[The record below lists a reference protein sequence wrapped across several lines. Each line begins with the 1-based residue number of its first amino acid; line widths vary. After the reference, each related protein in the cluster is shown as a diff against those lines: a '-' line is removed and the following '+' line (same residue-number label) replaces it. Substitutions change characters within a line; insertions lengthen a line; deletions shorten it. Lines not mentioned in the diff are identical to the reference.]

1 MLELSRAAH
10 AERPFEFVFAPQAYR
25 LHSAGGGLT
34 EATFAWDQA
43 LLADLTAIQQAGRD
57 PVVVQR
63 LGDRLREF
71 LAPTKWPVLEAQMCD
86 AVKQQRP
93 VVVTFRSAA
102 AELYALPWEL
112 LTVEATGQHI
122 GELPGVL
129 VRYEWPDTETV
140 PRAPQPGAE
149 RLLLAWSGHVPAA
162 EHQAAVQEACTA
174 GGWSFDPE
182 HDTLA
187 DASCGRLSERL
198 AEATRQARPIQVL
211 HLLCHGTVTGSAFGF
226 ALDDDEVPGRVA
238 AVDAGRLRQILAPH
252 AGTLRLVVLAACD
265 GGNCGALGNH
275 LGSVAQGLHRAGI
288 AAVVASRFPL
298 STSGSKRL
306 ARALYLA
313 LCKDSATLEQAFLA
327 ARRHLAEDAQQLDWV
342 SLQLYARS
350 ADGSETRLAAALDS
364 LDTAEVKAQLSQFRA
379 LFREARNQI
388 GLLGRY
394 KAFHDAL
401 QELEVPFNAIE
412 RDRKRLLASAE
423 AWDELRDPL
432 EELQQRI
439 GQTLEVLAVDRLRDE
454 FALSRRRLTEAAAA
468 LTAALAGEHARLD
481 AAMQHVRRVIGLD
494 LSSANNR
501 LIATAR
507 ELGLGAVVAALRAV
521 LGNLGRG
528 GAEAGIERSEAGGGA
543 PRGIDELTRLVAS
556 LADLH
561 GALEALVREHDQWQ
575 EIDNNLRLLVGS
587 SAGAAD
593 ELAVSW
599 PLLRTSLAEV
609 VQAGG
614 AASWT
619 RGVDAAAQALD
630 GELAR
635 GADAGKCV
643 ASLRSLWRRCN
654 QRFVDVDKQ
663 LLRTCEELRQVGDTL
678 DSVLEVI
685 DDG

>member
-1 MLELSRAAH
+1 MPGADPLTLMLELSRAAH
-10 AERPFEFVFAPQAYR
+10 AERPFDFVFAPQSYR

-34 EATFAWDQA
+34 EATFSWDQA
-43 LLADLTAIQQAGRD
+43 LLADLAAMQQAGRD

-71 LAPTKWPVLEAQMCD
+71 LAPTRWPVLEAQMCD

-140 PRAPQPGAE
+140 PPAPQPSTAG
-149 RLLLAWSGHVPAA
+149 RLLFAWSGHVPAA
-162 EHQAAVQEACTA
+162 DHQAAIQEACAA
-174 GGWSFDPE
+174 GAWSFDAE
-182 HDTLA
+182 HDALP
-187 DASCGRLSERL
+187 DASCGRLSGRL
-198 AEATRQARPIQVL
+198 AEAIGQGRPIQVL

-226 ALDDDEVPGRVA
+226 ALDDDETPGRVA

-265 GGNCGALGNH
+265 GGNVGALGNH

-313 LCKDSATLEQAFLA
+313 LCQESATLEQAFLA
-327 ARRHLAEDAQQLDWV
+327 ARRHLAEDAQQLDWA

-350 ADGSETRLAAALDS
+350 ADGAETRIAAAAALDG
-364 LDTAEVKAQLSQFRA
+364 LDTPEVKQQLSQFRA
-379 LFREARNQI
+379 LFREARSQI
-388 GLLGRY
+388 ALLGRY
-394 KAFHDAL
+394 KAFHDVL

-439 GQTLEVLAVDRLRDE
+439 DQTLGILAADRLRDE
-454 FALSRRRLTEAAAA
+454 FDMSRRRLSDAAAA
-468 LTAALAGEHARLD
+468 LTAAFAGERARLD
-481 AAMQHVRRVIGLD
+481 AAMHHVRRVIGLD

-521 LGNLGRG
+521 LGDLERG
-528 GAEAGIERSEAGGGA
+528 HGSQVS
-543 PRGIDELTRLVAS
+543 IDELTRLVAS
-556 LADLH
+556 LAELH
-561 GALEALVREHDQWQ
+561 TALEALVREHDQWQ

-587 SAGAAD
+587 GPGAAD

-599 PLLRTSLAEV
+599 PLLRASIAEV
-609 VQAGG
+609 VGAGG
-614 AASWT
+614 AADWT
-619 RGVDAAAQALD
+619 RVVDAAAQALD
-630 GELAR
+630 GELGR
-635 GADAGKCV
+635 QADPGKCI

-663 LLRTCEELRQVGDTL
+663 LLRTCEELRQIGDTL
-678 DSVLEVI
+678 DSVLKVI
-685 DDG
+685 DDA